1 MANNF
6 RSVKNVVEPYSN
18 LSTEK
23 AIVFGKVNNSIQVA
37 GNTLPGDKP
46 FKVIELTGEE
56 IPDQKQLKLK
66 DSNGNIWKASEDIE
80 IIGAEMS
87 IHYTDSV
94 SGSIIPSRFRVGD
107 DIDGKTASDRSGR
120 SVAMSGDGTRI
131 AIGAM
136 MNDGINGTD
145 SGHVRVYDWDGSSW
159 VQTGNDIYGEAADD
173 RSGFS
178 VAMSND
184 GTRIA
189 IGAIFNDGNSGTDT
203 VSGHVRVYDWNGSSW
218 NKLGQ
223 DIDGEAADDQSGYS
237 VAMSSDGN
245 RIAIGAKDNDGNS
258 GNINDNRGHVRVY
271 DWDGSSSSW
280 VQTGNDIYGEA
291 ANDQSGWAVAMS
303 GDGNRIA
310 IGATNNN
317 GINGTVSGHVRV
329 HDWNG
334 SSWNKIGQDI
344 DGEAKYNWSG
354 YSVAMSNDGN
364 RIAIGAT
371 GNDGINGTDSGHVRV
386 YDWDGSSW
394 VQTGNDIDG
403 EAADDQSGYS
413 VAMSSDGT
421 RIAIGAIFNDG
432 INGNVSGHVRVYAQN
447 VPRTLNSPNP
457 IIQSVETGKL
467 NVSSLYSSQLGSS
480 GTPVI
485 TLSKDEGLDISPVG
499 LHFLVH
505 TKVKLYYR

>member
-159 VQTGNDIYGEAADD
+159 VQTGNDI
-173 RSGFS
+173 
-178 VAMSND
+178 
-184 GTRIA
+184 
-189 IGAIFNDGNSGTDT
+189 
-203 VSGHVRVYDWNGSSW
+203 
-218 NKLGQ
+218 
-223 DIDGEAADDQSGYS
+223 
-237 VAMSSDGN
+237 
-245 RIAIGAKDNDGNS
+245 
-258 GNINDNRGHVRVY
+258 
-271 DWDGSSSSW
+271 
-280 VQTGNDIYGEA
+280 
-291 ANDQSGWAVAMS
+291 
-303 GDGNRIA
+303 
-310 IGATNNN
+310 
-317 GINGTVSGHVRV
+317 
-329 HDWNG
+329 
-334 SSWNKIGQDI
+334 
-344 DGEAKYNWSG
+344 
-354 YSVAMSNDGN
+354 
-364 RIAIGAT
+364 
-371 GNDGINGTDSGHVRV
+371 
-386 YDWDGSSW
+386 
-394 VQTGNDIDG
+394 DG